1 MALTPLGEAT
11 VRHVVARAGGWV
23 VAAVPDGRTGSDA
36 LPSLGY
42 VVTR

>member
-1 MALTPLGEAT
+1 MFSTAFLDLPPLEE
-11 VRHVVARAGGWV
+11 AGGTV
-23 VAAVPDGRTGSDA
+23 VAAVPDGRTGSAA